1 MWPSLGDGLISRL
14 LYFQSRRVAINAYII
29 WNIMAF
35 KAGIGLVCIC
45 LLAGST
51 LSFSQTAP
59 DTQQQIAIHAQK
71 AQEFLR
77 DKKPDLAMPELEAL
91 LALDPDNSQ
100 ANGNLGVLL
109 FFRHDYAN
117 AIPHL
122 RKTVAAQPSLTR
134 IQALLGMAERDTGDL
149 VAARTDLEMAFPLIQ
164 DPKLHTQVG
173 MQLVEIY
180 TAGGDL
186 DKCAA
191 MLAQLRRSDP
201 EDPEILYAAYRTY
214 SDLANESMLTLSL
227 VAPDSAQ
234 MHQIAAHEQTRQG
247 NTAGAIEEYR
257 KAIVINP
264 RLPGV
269 HFELAELLNR
279 ADEAEL
285 KQQALPEYQEA
296 LKQNPLDADT
306 QCRLG
311 DLFALRGD
319 PSKAFVYLSKAVE
332 LQPDNAEANFGLAQ
346 TLIVMNQEA
355 KALPILEHA
364 VQLEPTDATAHYL
377 LGTLY
382 REAGRTE
389 DAKRELAQFQ
399 KYKHLKEKLRAIYK
413 EMQIQPAKLEADE
426 PSAKQ

>member
-1 MWPSLGDGLISRL
+1 M
-14 LYFQSRRVAINAYII
+14 AINAYII
-29 WNIMAF
+29 WNIMAC
-35 KAGIGLVCIC
+35 KAGIDLVCIC

-51 LSFSQTAP
+51 LAFSQTAA

-100 ANGNLGVLL
+100 ASGNLGVLL
-109 FFRHDYAN
+109 FFRHDYAK
-117 AIPHL
+117 AIPYL

-149 VAARTDLEMAFPLIQ
+149 VAARTDLEAAFPLIQ
-164 DPKLHTQVG
+164 DHKLHTQVG

-186 DKCAA
+186 DKCAS

-201 EDPEILYAAYRTY
+201 EDPEILFAAYRTY
-214 SDLANESMLTLSL
+214 SDLAGESMLALSL

-234 MHQIAAHEQTRQG
+234 MHQIAAHEQTRRG

-257 KAIVINP
+257 KAIAINP
-264 RLPGV
+264 RLPGA
-269 HFELAELLNR
+269 HFELAELLNL
-279 ADEAEL
+279 ADDIKL

-296 LKQNPLDADT
+296 LKQNPLDVNT

-311 DLFALRGD
+311 DLFALLGD
-319 PSKAFVYLSKAVE
+319 PSKAYEYFSKAVE
-332 LQPDNAEANFGLAQ
+332 LQPENAEANFGLAKI
-346 TLIVMNQEA
+346 LISMNQEA

-364 VQLEPTDATAHYL
+364 VQLEPTEASAHYR

-382 REAGRTE
+382 REAGRSE
-389 DAKRELAQFQ
+389 DAKRELAEFQ
-399 KYKHLKEKLRAIYK
+399 KYKRLKEKLRALYK
-413 EMQIQPAKLEADE
+413 EMQIQPQQTQTDE
-426 PSAKQ
+426 PSEKQ